1 MNKEAIYSNLNDNIT
16 TTIALITTNFLVY
29 ISFDWKPSRD
39 SFGYD
44 CARRRNLAV
53 LDEVTI
59 FFVTGNLLHFLD
71 LEENELSMHR
81 SISGSG
87 ISCIAVS

>member
-1 MNKEAIYSNLNDNIT
+1 MNKAIYSNLNDNINNYHS
-16 TTIALITTNFLVY
+16 IANNFLIY

-87 ISCIAVS
+87 ISCIAVSLL

>member
-1 MNKEAIYSNLNDNIT
+1 MNKEAIYSNLNDDNNNNY
-16 TTIALITTNFLVY
+16 LPITTNFIVY
-29 ISFDWKPSRD
+29 ISCNWKTSRD

>member
-1 MNKEAIYSNLNDNIT
+1 MIKLNDSIT
-16 TTIALITTNFLVY
+16 ATNLLIF
-29 ISFDWKPSRD
+29 ISFNLKPSRD

-53 LDEVTI
+53 LDDVTI